1 MKTLQNLSK
10 VLAVVLLGTLMVF
23 AAKQT
28 VEFEVKGACGMCETR
43 IEQTAKGLDG
53 VKKADWDLET
63 QVLTLKFNDKKV
75 SLVDVRKALAAV
87 GHDNGDFRASDKVYE
102 NLPAC
107 CHYEREDAK
116 KAGDCASGNCSEEK
130 QTTGMK
136 MSVEE
141 ESSCGSTCG
150 EEEKS
155 ACESGSCEEP
165 EK

>member
-1 MKTLQNLSK
+1 MTNLRNLSK
-10 VLAVVLLGTLMVF
+10 VLAVLLLGTLLIF

-28 VEFEVKGACGMCETR
+28 EKFEVKGACGMCETR
-43 IEQTAKGLDG
+43 IENTAQGIDG
-53 VKKADWDLET
+53 VKSADWTLENNI
-63 QVLTLKFNDKKV
+63 LELKFNDKKV

-87 GHDNGDFRASDKVYE
+87 GHDNGDFRASDEVYD

-107 CHYEREDAK
+107 CHYERKDVK
-116 KAGDCASGNCSEEK
+116 KLDGCASGNCSEEE

-141 ESSCGSTCG
+141 ESSCSGAGS

-155 ACESGSCEEP
+155 ACEEP